1 MAKVNLKAVE
11 VLQMDGSYQAV
22 DMREEACKPLW
33 LHHDEDKVQ
42 LALRLYQ
49 GECEVSPDE
58 EKTLR
63 ELIEPWSWV
72 ARSAIEKQL
81 AAK

>member
-1 MAKVNLKAVE
+1 MAKINLQAVE
-11 VLQMDGSYQAV
+11 VLQMDGSYQTV

-58 EKTLR
+58 EKILR

-81 AAK
+81 TAK

>member
-1 MAKVNLKAVE
+1 MAKINLQAVE
-11 VLQMDGSYQAV
+11 VLQMDGSYQTV

-58 EKTLR
+58 EKTLL

>member
-11 VLQMDGSYQAV
+11 VLQLDGSYQTV
-22 DMREEACKPLW
+22 DMREEVCKPLW
-33 LHHDEDKVQ
+33 LHHDEDKVH

-49 GECEVSPDE
+49 GECELSPDE
-58 EKTLR
+58 EQAIR
-63 ELIEPWSWV
+63 ELIQPWSWV

-81 AAK
+81 TAK

>member
-1 MAKVNLKAVE
+1 MAKVNFKEVE
-11 VLQMDGSYQAV
+11 VLQMDGSYQTV

-33 LHHDEDKVQ
+33 LHHDEPMVQ

-49 GECEVSPDE
+49 GETEVTPDE
-58 EKTLR
+58 VQALR
-63 ELIEPWSWV
+63 ELIQPWSWV

-81 AAK
+81 SE